1 MNIDFFLFSLILG
14 IFLNLFFGFFI
25 IFKNPFN
32 SSARWLL
39 AFSLVNFA
47 WVVSSYLAVFYQG
60 EETTIWILRTVIFLA
75 IWQGFTLNFFVK
87 IYPQKKYKY
96 LNLELYI
103 VTPATVLVSLFCF
116 TEYYFKSVELLDGLY
131 QPVPGLFIP
140 VFAFYSILLVA
151 YGIYVLAKKLW
162 LNPQSRDL
170 KFIFTG
176 VLLMFSSIIV
186 LNFILPIFFN
196 INNFIG
202 FSAIFTLPFVVF
214 ASYGILKDSTY
225 DLKTITTEIFVYLY
239 WGMTFFFVFLTEGI
253 LAKTFVTFL
262 FLASIVLGI
271 LIIKSVR
278 KEVDEKDRV
287 IKLNKEVEQQKK
299 EIEKCAP
306 PIQAQAKKESRKT
319 EIKQNDDQSQKI
331 PVQIELKLNQ
341 LEQTTKPQAVVIKP
355 KPNEKQDNQFVLQD
369 NQVVLLIAIFI
380 VVLFVIAGILYFP
393 NTQPATEFPKKM
405 PDSIATPSNTP
416 EPQNTTTLDKPT
428 TVMLGEGTT
437 KAEIYDTVISPNG
450 YFVASVGA
458 EKQVYLWRVANGS
471 LISKL
476 DGQTDGARTVAF
488 SPDSQLIAS
497 GCDDKSVRIWKT
509 NDGSLYKELK
519 GHTDYVFRVGFSQDG
534 EKLISAGGDKKV
546 KTWQVNDGALLKDTS
561 FYETLV
567 TIASDIDTV
576 ALYNDNNEITFW
588 SFSDGKQ
595 LSSLVTKTVKIR
607 SVTYGVF
614 SPNQKIF
621 ALGNKYGE
629 VNLWNAKKGNL
640 LVNFSPSKGQVVS
653 ITFSQDSQNVSVGYS
668 SGIIKIYSSTDGS
681 LLYQQMMENS
691 QQTTALS
698 ADGKVIVSANNK
710 TKLQIWQIN
719 Y

>member
-1 MNIDFFLFSLILG
+1 MRKEIGDWIVEITEENKLG
-14 IFLNLFFGFFI
+14 EGGMG
-25 IFKNPFN
+25 K
-32 SSARWLL
+32 
-39 AFSLVNFA
+39 V
-47 WVVSSYLAVFYQG
+47 YLARHKQLGTPAAIKFLPDTLSNDAKYKERFFKEVELQKRLKHSNVAEVLDWK
-60 EETTIWILRTVIFLA
+60 EETGRLFLIMEYLSGGSLANITDNQEAVEVLKALKWIKQILEALNYAHQKGVIHRDIKPSNIILDQYGNAKVVDFGIALEMSTSRLTTTGVSVGTPHYMSPEQIRNSKEIDHRTDVYSA
-75 IWQGFTLNFFVK
+75 
-87 IYPQKKYKY
+87 
-96 LNLELYI
+96 
-103 VTPATVLVSLFCF
+103 ATVLYEMLTGKVPFDGDSDFDVKEAQVRNNPAPLRQINP
-116 TEYYFKSVELLDGLY
+116 KISSELENIVLRG
-131 QPVPGLFIP
+131 
-140 VFAFYSILLVA
+140 
-151 YGIYVLAKKLW
+151 LAKD
-162 LNPQSRDL
+162 RDQRYS
-170 KFIFTG
+170 G
-176 VLLMFSSIIV
+176 C
-186 LNFILPIFFN
+186 
-196 INNFIG
+196 G
-202 FSAIFTLPFVVF
+202 EF
-214 ASYGILKDSTY
+214 AL
-225 DLKTITTEIFVYLY
+225 
-239 WGMTFFFVFLTEGI
+239 
-253 LAKTFVTFL
+253 
-262 FLASIVLGI
+262 
-271 LIIKSVR
+271 
-278 KEVDEKDRV
+278 V
-287 IKLNKEVEQQKK
+287 IKEYEQK

>member
-239 WGMTFFFVFLTEGI
+239 WGMTFFFIFLTEGI

-299 EIEKCAP
+299 EIESQKQTLQDLLTIKDETLHIVNHQINT
-306 PIQAQAKKESRKT
+306 PISVMRGAIDMFKDKLWDSDKLIFTLQKEMVRVKETISLFLSARKYENGVSDLKKIKT
-319 EIKQNDDQSQKI
+319 E
-331 PVQIELKLNQ
+331 
-341 LEQTTKPQAVVIKP
+341 VVTL
-355 KPNEKQDNQFVLQD
+355 V
-369 NQVVLLIAIFI
+369 
-380 VVLFVIAGILYFP
+380 
-393 NTQPATEFPKKM
+393 
-405 PDSIATPSNTP
+405 DSI
-416 EPQNTTTLDKPT
+416 
-428 TVMLGEGTT
+428 
-437 KAEIYDTVISPNG
+437 I
-450 YFVASVGA
+450 A
-458 EKQVYLWRVANGS
+458 EK
-471 LISKL
+471 KL
-476 DGQTDGARTVAF
+476 LKKVRD
-488 SPDSQLIAS
+488 DSMQI
-497 GCDDKSVRIWKT
+497 I
-509 NDGSLYKELK
+509 
-519 GHTDYVFRVGFSQDG
+519 F
-534 EKLISAGGDKKV
+534 DKKV
-546 KTWQVNDGALLKDTS
+546 NVLEVGLDVSKIKEVISNLLDNAISYSKKDVVVGVES
-561 FYETLV
+561 GKGGF
-567 TIASDIDTV
+567 
-576 ALYNDNNEITFW
+576 TF
-588 SFSDGKQ
+588 SIKDSGIGISKENIGKLFSRFTRLD
-595 LSSLVTKTVKIR
+595 
-607 SVTYGVF
+607 
-614 SPNQKIF
+614 
-621 ALGNKYGE
+621 
-629 VNLWNAKKGNL
+629 NAKNTRPDGTGLGLYVCK
-640 LVNFSPSKGQVVS
+640 Q
-653 ITFSQDSQNVSVGYS
+653 
-668 SGIIKIYSSTDGS
+668 IIEAHG
-681 LLYQQMMENS
+681 
-691 QQTTALS
+691 
-698 ADGKVIVSANNK
+698 G
-710 TKLQIWQIN
+710 QIWVESAGEGKGSTFFFTLPLS
-719 Y
+719 